1 MPFYLISHR
10 RNSPY
15 EIQVVVVENLWLIGT
30 VLVRK
35 AKRAKKVESSVNE
48 FKIAEKNSQ
57 RKKEQ
62 VHPAVM
68 RKGRR
73 KVRR

>member
-1 MPFYLISHR
+1 M
-10 RNSPY
+10 
-15 EIQVVVVENLWLIGT
+15 
-30 VLVRK
+30 RK

-48 FKIAEKNSQ
+48 FKIAENSQ

-68 RKGRR
+68 RKGSRKLRR
-73 KVRR
+73 RYVGRVSQK